1 MSRKTLDVAFIF
13 KVSAVL
19 SLSVAYIVQWT
30 TMIGSPSL
38 RTGTDFIIFYTAGR
52 AAQRYGYSSVY
63 NIAIQQKIQ
72 ESVVGFPLAQG
83 QVLPYNHI
91 PYLVPLLSLLVSANY
106 VASFLRWA
114 ALMLIFH
121 AITTMLLVH
130 NLKSASKSTLFAG
143 AMLFFPFFQS
153 LLLGQDTAF
162 LFFGVA
168 IWVVGMIQKKDW
180 LAGIGLAMTSVRPHL
195 CIVLAAP
202 FLFRRQSVLRYFLAS
217 ITVLILVSLLL
228 LGPNGT
234 LDFLKMLQ
242 ISAGGTW
249 YGMHQTAMVNLIGM
263 AMRLLPFVQA
273 NIIRAAGWGG
283 YFVGIFLAVILWQK
297 EAPLTTKI
305 GVTIIL
311 ALFFAPHLHSHD
323 LTLLLAPL
331 MFASQSN
338 ERVLYLL
345 LGISLLFLL
354 LPFLHYVLPYALYVG
369 LLWMLEKKPN
379 TTTLTMSR

>member
-52 AAQRYGYSSVY
+52 AAQWYGYSSVY

>member
-38 RTGTDFIIFYTAGR
+38 RTGTDFIAFYAAGR
-52 AAQRYGYSSVY
+52 AAQRYGYSNVY
-63 NIAIQQKIQ
+63 NIALQQKIQ

-83 QVLPYNHI
+83 QVLIYLHI

-114 ALMLIFH
+114 TLMLILH
-121 AITTMLLVH
+121 AMTTILLVY
-130 NLKSASKSTLFAG
+130 NIKSASKSTLFAG

-168 IWVVGMIQKKDW
+168 VWVVGMIQKKDW

-202 FLFRRQSVLRYFLAS
+202 FLFRHQSVLRYFLAG

-228 LGPNGT
+228 LGKNGA
-234 LDFLKMLQ
+234 LDFLKILQ
-242 ISAGGTW
+242 ISASGGEL
-249 YGMHQTAMVNLIGM
+249 YGTHETAMVNLIGM

-379 TTTLTMSR
+379 TTTLTM